1 MGFQI
6 QIWLPVMKQDIILY
20 MFNVEDTRTK
30 SMCIMHFGRQQLNRE
45 INYISVYL
53 WNIIYYYENLA
64 MYYSHYENYFSTFCP
79 DSNTL
84 IRQLDTVYRYT
95 VFNGKP
101 VYGIFYTHIA

>member
-1 MGFQI
+1 
-6 QIWLPVMKQDIILY
+6 MKQDIFSY

-30 SMCIMHFGRQQLNRE
+30 SMFIMHFGRQQLNRE
-45 INYISVYL
+45 INYISVCL

-64 MYYSHYENYFSTFCP
+64 MYYSYYDFFLAFCP
-79 DSNTL
+79 NSNTL
-84 IRQLDTVYRYT
+84 ISKLDTVYRYT